1 MVATIKVYTK
11 HDISSFMPT
20 TQPAFEGFLCEEL
33 PVSLETSMEHYNGQN
48 YHTAVL
54 KRLLL
59 YPQKA
64 GKLSVNSGKYDV
76 TIVQYETVNMGF
88 FRTQKAG

>member
-1 MVATIKVYTK
+1 MV
-11 HDISSFMPT
+11 T
-20 TQPAFEGFLCEEL
+20 TQPAFEGFLTEEL
-33 PVSLETSMEHYNGQN
+33 PVSLESSMEHYNGQN

-64 GKLSVNSGKYDV
+64 GSP
-76 TIVQYETVNMGF
+76 
-88 FRTQKAG
+88 